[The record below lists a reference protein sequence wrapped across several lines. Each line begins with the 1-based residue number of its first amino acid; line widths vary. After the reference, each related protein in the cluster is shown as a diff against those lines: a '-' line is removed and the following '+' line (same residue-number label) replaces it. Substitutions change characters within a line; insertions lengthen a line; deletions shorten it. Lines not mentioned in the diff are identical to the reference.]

1 MTTDREEMLIR
12 RYDLEVT
19 SPPCEPGA
27 ERWSAFAHLED
38 DISEVLPYLNAVWKG
53 AIYDHDA
60 QILTWRMGGRAV
72 SVRPREL
79 AVSNLEDRDEA
90 AEVVERLIAR
100 INEVWAR
107 RGEIQPSL
115 ARRRRLVALDVYKL
129 LPGGNCRACGEPTC
143 FVFATKLTTGQVSVE
158 ACTPL
163 FTEEHAE
170 KRERLLAL
178 LEEAGAG

>member
-1 MTTDREEMLIR
+1 MTDQEDMLIR

-38 DISEVLPYLNAVWKG
+38 DISEVLPYLNAAWKG
-53 AIYDHDA
+53 AIYDHEA
-60 QILTWRMGGRAV
+60 KVLTWRTGGRAV
-72 SVRPREL
+72 SVRPHEL

-90 AEVVERLIAR
+90 VEVVERLIAC
-100 INEVWAR
+100 INDIWR
-107 RGEIQPSL
+107 RRREIQPSL
-115 ARRRRLVALDVYKL
+115 ARRCRLVPLDIYKL

-143 FVFATKLTTGQVSVE
+143 FVFATKLAAGQVDVE

-170 KRERLLAL
+170 KRRRLLAL
-178 LEEAGAG
+178 LEEAEVQ